1 MACESVRPWINSAWP
16 LGWGWVEPGFSDMGE
31 PLHTHTPW
39 PSPWLSL
46 VFVVRVHVVRVV
58 GPRPMLLPLLLG
70 LPLVVLLAELLG
82 LLFVELFVELQLLPF
97 GMFLRS
103 TQYKR
108 FVTKFALHH
117 FELLVA

>member
-1 MACESVRPWINSAWP
+1 MRLEMPLAKP
-16 LGWGWVEPGFSDMGE
+16 LG
-31 PLHTHTPW
+31 
-39 PSPWLSL
+39 
-46 VFVVRVHVVRVV
+46 
-58 GPRPMLLPLLLG
+58 MLLVMPLPPLLG

-82 LLFVELFVELQLLPF
+82 LLFVEPFVELRLLPF

-117 FELLVA
+117 FELLVV